1 MKAGIGD
8 SGFGI
13 GESVPIPS
21 ILFLTN
27 PQSPI
32 PNLVSEE

>member
-8 SGFGI
+8 SGLGI
-13 GESVPIPS
+13 SESAPIQS
-21 ILFLTN
+21 IVLFAN

>member
-1 MKAGIGD
+1 MKAGIGE
-8 SGFGI
+8 SGLGI
-13 GESVPIPS
+13 SESCPFLSIPA
-21 ILFLTN
+21 FAN

>member
-13 GESVPIPS
+13 GESVPVPS
-21 ILFLTN
+21 ILRFAN